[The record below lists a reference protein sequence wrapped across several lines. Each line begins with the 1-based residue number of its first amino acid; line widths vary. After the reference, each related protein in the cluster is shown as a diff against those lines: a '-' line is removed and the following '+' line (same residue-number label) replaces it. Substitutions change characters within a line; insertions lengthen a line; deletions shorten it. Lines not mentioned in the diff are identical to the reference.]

1 MLSTPPRRRKIQD
14 EGEGPESQGIRFTGE
29 ETTELFM
36 VNSLYDGPVVLNA
49 HMALLYM
56 AVIITTFYTECANVV
71 RKHLHKAQ
79 FDAFQ
84 R

>member
-1 MLSTPPRRRKIQD
+1 
-14 EGEGPESQGIRFTGE
+14 
-29 ETTELFM
+29 M

-71 RKHLHKAQ
+71 HKHLQKAQ